1 MKIINANTEIPGIN
15 SIEEVES
22 ILDSKLN
29 LQLATIDGSDYPNIQ
44 PVWFYYDRNKSRI
57 FILTSIIAKKTL
69 NIKRN
74 PKVYF
79 SVDDC
84 NIPYRGVKGRG
95 VSTILENQTMVT
107 EIAEKI
113 SLKYYGA
120 LNHPGAK
127 ALVGRSKQKD
137 AIVIEINPKFF
148 STWDF
153 GKM

>member
-1 MKIINANTEIPGIN
+1 
-15 SIEEVES
+15 
-22 ILDSKLN
+22 
-29 LQLATIDGSDYPNIQ
+29 
-44 PVWFYYDRNKSRI
+44 VWFYYDKDKSGI
-57 FILTSIIAKKTL
+57 FILTCINAKKTL

>member
-29 LQLATIDGSDYPNIQ
+29 LQLATTDESDYPNIQ
-44 PVWFYYDRNKSRI
+44 PMWFYYDKDKSDI
-57 FILTSIIAKKTL
+57 SILTSINAKKTL

-107 EIAEKI
+107 EI
-113 SLKYYGA
+113 
-120 LNHPGAK
+120 P
-127 ALVGRSKQKD
+127 RR
-137 AIVIEINPKFF
+137 
-148 STWDF
+148 
-153 GKM
+153 

>member
-1 MKIINANTEIPGIN
+1 
-15 SIEEVES
+15 
-22 ILDSKLN
+22 
-29 LQLATIDGSDYPNIQ
+29 
-44 PVWFYYDRNKSRI
+44 
-57 FILTSIIAKKTL
+57 
-69 NIKRN
+69 
-74 PKVYF
+74 
-79 SVDDC
+79 VDDC

-153 GKM
+153 GKT

>member
-1 MKIINANTEIPGIN
+1 
-15 SIEEVES
+15 
-22 ILDSKLN
+22 
-29 LQLATIDGSDYPNIQ
+29 
-44 PVWFYYDRNKSRI
+44 
-57 FILTSIIAKKTL
+57 
-69 NIKRN
+69 
-74 PKVYF
+74 
-79 SVDDC
+79 
-84 NIPYRGVKGRG
+84 
-95 VSTILENQTMVT
+95 MVT

-120 LNHPGAK
+120 LNHSGAK